1 MKKGLVVEVAVPQS
15 IYRFLEEVQA
25 NEKDNLA
32 VLAVL
37 GKYLDLEIRKNLS
50 VRVLLMA
57 SLLKIRDKKGELV
70 PFVPNKAQ
78 KKIAENWGQHNIIL
92 KARQLGMSTYVAAR
106 FFIDTITRPGSLTVQ
121 VAHDQRAAES
131 IFRIVHRFQE
141 NLPEALRNGVL
152 KTSRA
157 NMRQLVWPALDSEY
171 RVETAGDANAGR
183 GCTIRNLHCSE
194 MAMWP
199 RDGAEAMA
207 SLRAAVPPGG
217 QIVME
222 STPNGAGGG
231 FYDEWQRAEETGFVR
246 HFLPWFL
253 EDAYRIPG
261 VAAGEVSEE
270 EQALIEKH
278 GLDDE
283 QIVYRRIL
291 RANNGVKTPQEYA
304 EDPES
309 CFLASGDCVFD
320 TDSIQKRLKELEPSA
335 MAERKMMRKPP
346 VTEFLPPRPGK
357 KYVIGV
363 DPAGGGVKGDYA
375 CAEVIEQSTGLQ
387 CAELHG
393 HFTPRELAIKIA
405 ELGKSY
411 NQARLVVE
419 RNSMGMAVEH
429 SLRDVAHY
437 DNFEGFTTTAGNR
450 PGMIENLSNML
461 ISDTHLFASPAL
473 LRECRTFVR
482 QSDGS
487 ARASNGSHDDTVMA
501 MAIAQYNRRGRAGVH
516 N

>member
-1 MKKGLVVEVAVPQS
+1 
-15 IYRFLEEVQA
+15 
-25 NEKDNLA
+25 
-32 VLAVL
+32 
-37 GKYLDLEIRKNLS
+37 
-50 VRVLLMA
+50 
-57 SLLKIRDKKGELV
+57 
-70 PFVPNKAQ
+70 
-78 KKIAENWGQHNIIL
+78 
-92 KARQLGMSTYVAAR
+92 
-106 FFIDTITRPGSLTVQ
+106 
-121 VAHDQRAAES
+121 
-131 IFRIVHRFQE
+131 
-141 NLPEALRNGVL
+141 
-152 KTSRA
+152 
-157 NMRQLVWPALDSEY
+157 
-171 RVETAGDANAGR
+171 
-183 GCTIRNLHCSE
+183 
-194 MAMWP
+194 MWP

-231 FYDEWQRAEETGFVR
+231 FYDEWQRAAETGFVR
-246 HFLPWFL
+246 HFLPWWL
-253 EDAYRIPG
+253 EDAYRIRG
-261 VAAGEVSEE
+261 VATGEVSDE

-320 TDSIQKRLKELEPSA
+320 IDKIQERLKMLEPA
-335 MAERKMMRKPP
+335 VNAEKKMERKPALI
-346 VTEFLPPRPGK
+346 EFLPPLAGK
-357 KYVIGV
+357 SYLIGV
-363 DPAGGGVKGDYA
+363 DPAGGGVNGDYA

-405 ELGKSY
+405 ELGKAY
-411 NQARLVVE
+411 NRARLVVE
-419 RNSMGMAVEH
+419 KNSMGMAVVQ
-429 SLRDVAHY
+429 SLGDVAHY

-450 PGMIENLSNML
+450 PGMIENLGNML

-482 QSDGS
+482 QNDGS
-487 ARASNGSHDDTVMA
+487 ARASTGSHDDTVMA
-501 MAIAQYNRRGRAGVH
+501 MAIAQYVRRGRAGAH

>member
-1 MKKGLVVEVAVPQS
+1 MAVPQS
-15 IYRFLEEVQA
+15 IYRFLEEVKA

-32 VLAVL
+32 VLGVL
-37 GKYLDLEIRKNLS
+37 GKYLDLEVRKNLS

-57 SLLKIRDKKGELV
+57 GLLKIRDKGGRLV
-70 PFVPNKAQ
+70 PFVPNKAP
-78 KKIAENWGQHNIIL
+78 KKIAARWGQHNIIL

-121 VAHDQRAAES
+121 VAHDQRAAEA

-141 NLPEALRNGVL
+141 NLPESLRNGLL

-171 RVETAGDANAGR
+171 RIETAGDANAGR

-231 FYDEWQRAEETGFVR
+231 FYDEWQRAAETGFVR
-246 HFLPWFL
+246 HFLPWWL

-261 VAAGEVSEE
+261 VGAGEVNDEE
-270 EQALIEKH
+270 RALIERE

-320 TDSIQKRLKELEPSA
+320 IDSIQKRLKELEPRVK
-335 MAERKMMRKPP
+335 AEEKMTRKPA
-346 VTEFLPPRPGK
+346 VIEFLPPRSGK
-357 KYVIGV
+357 SYVIGV
-363 DPAGGGVKGDYA
+363 DPAGGGVNGDYA

-411 NQARLVVE
+411 NNAHLVVE
-419 RNSMGMAVEH
+419 QNSMGMAVVQ
-429 SLRDVAHY
+429 SLGDVAHY
-437 DNFEGFTTTAGNR
+437 GNFEGFTTTAGNR
-450 PGMIENLSNML
+450 PGMIENISNML
-461 ISDTHLFASPAL
+461 ISDSYLFASPAL

-482 QSDGS
+482 QNDGS
-487 ARASNGSHDDTVMA
+487 ARASSGSHDDTVMA
-501 MAIAQYNRRGRAGVH
+501 MAIAQYARRGRAGVH